1 MRVVGAGEKPGAPS
15 IGYDCNVEETPR
27 RRALKSID
35 TPLGTFELLE
45 GNVIFWTVALG
56 TVLDERTAREA
67 YASVGALASGEPVAI
82 IGDARGLGFA
92 DRKARDV
99 LAASEIPGRVATGV
113 IVSSAV
119 IRVLA
124 NQYAKQVGDR
134 PFQVFSSEADA
145 IEWGLEQVQQVS
157 NG

>member
-1 MRVVGAGEKPGAPS
+1 MSNLCRRCVESALT
-15 IGYDCNVEETPR
+15 YDHSMDSDRHVLEGIETQ
-27 RRALKSID
+27 
-35 TPLGTFELLE
+35 LGRFELLDR
-45 GNVIFWTVALG
+45 GVVFWTVALG
-56 TVLDERTAREA
+56 TVLDEQTAQSA
-67 YASVGALASGEPVAI
+67 YESVAGLASGQPIAI

-124 NQYAKQVGDR
+124 NQYAKQIGDR
-134 PFQVFSSEADA
+134 PFRVFSSEAEA
-145 IEWGLEQVQQVS
+145 IAWGREQVALATE
-157 NG
+157 G

>member
-1 MRVVGAGEKPGAPS
+1 MMVA
-15 IGYDCNVEETPR
+15 VEHVTR
-27 RRALKSID
+27 SRALRTID
-35 TPLGTFELLE
+35 TPLGQFELLQ
-45 GNVIFWTVALG
+45 GGVIFWTVALV
-56 TVLDERTAREA
+56 TVLDERMAKQA
-67 YASVGALASGEPVAI
+67 YASVGALAPGDPVSI

-92 DRKARDV
+92 DRKSRDV

-134 PFQVFSSEADA
+134 PFRVFSSEAEA
-145 IEWGLEQVQQVS
+145 IETSFDDRGLLEESGEAV
-157 NG
+157 G